1 MSNIFSRLRTLFIQ
15 VSIGLLFL
23 EIGSYFATKYELLL
37 VNSTPRIYSKNF
49 NHPDIL
55 RGRTER
61 DAFGAWHVKNSTY
74 RQSSNCFDITMSFNE
89 LGARD
94 SSFNLAGDDSI
105 ILLGDSFAEGYGV
118 SLEHTS
124 QYLLEKKI
132 RKQVLNFGASGSFG
146 PLQELILYKE
156 FKEKVSHSGLIIF
169 ILPANDFEDNDKNI
183 WSLIDKTRYRPYFGD
198 GQEILKPFYFKE
210 AIKRDMFDDP
220 RGLRSLVKDHF
231 WLSNS
236 IRTVLLILR
245 NDTVSNLGAQPRSKS
260 YYYEA
265 KEKHQIQLVT
275 AYKKIVELADKK
287 DTLFVVIPSAA
298 DIENFKNTSKKYL
311 YKKQH
316 WFSELNNLTSA
327 KDQRVELLDLLDY
340 LPNETENLFLPCD
353 SHWST
358 DGNIWAANT
367 IHEFISNKKL
377 F

>member
-1 MSNIFSRLRTLFIQ
+1 MSNIISRLRTLFIQ
-15 VSIGLLFL
+15 VFIGLLFL
-23 EIGSYFATKYELLL
+23 ELGSYFATKYELLL
-37 VNSTPRIYSKNF
+37 VNSTPKIYSQNF
-49 NHPDIL
+49 NYPDIL

-74 RQSSNCFDITMSFNE
+74 RQASNCFDITMSFNE

-105 ILLGDSFAEGYGV
+105 LLLGDSFAEGYGV
-118 SLEHTS
+118 SLENTS
-124 QYLLEKKI
+124 QYLLEEKI

-156 FKEKVSHSGLIIF
+156 FKDQVSHSGLIIF
-169 ILPANDFEDNDKNI
+169 IFPANDFEDNDKNI
-183 WSLIDKTRYRPYFGD
+183 WSSIDKTRYRPYFGD

-210 AIKRDMFDDP
+210 AIKRDMFDDS
-220 RGLRSLVKDHF
+220 RGLKSLVKDYF
-231 WLSNS
+231 WLSNT
-236 IRTVLLILR
+236 IRTALLIFR
-245 NDTVSNLGAQPRSKS
+245 DDITFNLSAQSGSKS

-265 KEKHQIQLVT
+265 KEQHQTQLVT

-298 DIENFKNTSKKYL
+298 DIDAFKNTSKKDL

-316 WFSELNNLTSA
+316 WFSEINNLASL
-327 KDQRVELLDLLDY
+327 KDQHVELLDLLDY
-340 LPNETENLFLPCD
+340 LPNKTENLFLPCD
-353 SHWST
+353 SHWSR
-358 DGNIWAANT
+358 DGNIWAADI
-367 IHEFISNKKL
+367 IHEFISKKKL

>member
-1 MSNIFSRLRTLFIQ
+1 
-15 VSIGLLFL
+15 L

-245 NDTVSNLGAQPRSKS
+245 NDTASNLGAQPRSKS

-265 KEKHQIQLVT
+265 KEKHQTQLVT

-340 LPNETENLFLPCD
+340 LPNETENLFLSCD

-367 IHEFISNKKL
+367 MHEFISNKKL